1 MIAAFFLTLVA
12 AVFLQFAGMILT
24 AGMSAKWSAAE
35 AGNALMVYGGV
46 ELLGIAVSV
55 LFYRWLARKL
65 GGAAPPL
72 WSSLLLAV
80 LLGLTAAVQ
89 FLVGMVL
96 MNR

>member
-12 AVFLQFAGMILT
+12 ALLQFAGMILT
-24 AGMSAKWSAAE
+24 AGLSAKWSAAA
-35 AGNALMVYGGV
+35 AGNALMLFGGI
-46 ELLGIAVSV
+46 ELLGIVLSL

-65 GGAAPPL
+65 ADSAPPR

-80 LLGLTAAVQ
+80 LLAGGAAVQ
-89 FLVGMVL
+89 FLIGMVL